1 MIFCLDYN
9 MDKISKALKK
19 FKVNEKIK
27 IKSLLNKVKIGD
39 FNSLDI
45 KKLKGRDDI
54 YRARAGKIRIIYRI
68 KNKEIVILAISRRS
82 DNIYNLNK

>member
-1 MIFCLDYN
+1 